1 MAEAGTLTL
10 AFVSSHP
17 VDAAKVLER
26 LSVADAAAL
35 FTNLPAR
42 AAAPVLEAMLSLAA
56 GLLEETRRV
65 GESFGLDCKGLESLG
80 YREMVGF
87 LRGEYDWE
95 EAVRLMKRNTRRYA
109 KRQFTWFRRY
119 EDLKWFAPD
128 AFAEM
133 DAYSGGLLP

>member
-1 MAEAGTLTL
+1 M
-10 AFVSSHP
+10 
-17 VDAAKVLER
+17 
-26 LSVADAAAL
+26 
-35 FTNLPAR
+35 
-42 AAAPVLEAMLSLAA
+42 
-56 GLLEETRRV
+56 LEETRRV
-65 GESFGLDCKGLESLG
+65 GEAFGLNCKGLESLG

-128 AFAEM
+128 AFEEM
-133 DAYSGGLLP
+133 DTFIGGLLP